1 MGNSILITIKK
12 LLGIDPDNTDFDT
25 DIISHI
31 NSVFMILYQIGVGPA
46 QPYVITSNEET
57 WDDFLG
63 DEVGFTTAVISYTY
77 AKVRLL
83 FDTSTLTSSLVQSL
97 ANQANELEAR
107 LNYMVD
113 PKMRPLDKEDQ
124 ND

>member
-12 LLGIDPDNTDFDT
+12 LLGIDPDNKDFDT
-25 DIISHI
+25 DLISHI
-31 NSVFMILYQIGVGPA
+31 NSVFMILYQIGVGPSS
-46 QPYVITSNEET
+46 PYVIQSDAET

-63 DEVGFTTAVISYTY
+63 DEVGFTTAVISYVY

-113 PKMRPLDKEDQ
+113 PKIKPLNKEG
-124 ND
+124 

>member
-12 LLGIDPDNTDFDT
+12 LLGIDPDNKDFDT
-25 DIISHI
+25 DLISHI
-31 NSVFMILYQIGVGPA
+31 NSVFMILYQIGVGPSS
-46 QPYVITSNEET
+46 PYVIQSDAET

-63 DEVGFTTAVISYTY
+63 DEVGFTTAGISYVY

-113 PKMRPLDKEDQ
+113 PKIKPLNKEG
-124 ND
+124 

>member
-12 LLGIDPDNTDFDT
+12 LLGIDPDNKDFDT

-31 NSVFMILYQIGVGPA
+31 NSVFMILYQLGVGPSH
-46 QPYVITSNEET
+46 PYTISSDAET

-63 DEVGFTTAVISYTY
+63 GEVGFTTAVISYVY

-97 ANQANELEAR
+97 ANQANELEVR

-113 PKMRPLDKEDQ
+113 PKIEALSKED
-124 ND
+124 

>member
-12 LLGIDPDNTDFDT
+12 LLGIDADDKSFDT

-31 NSVFMILYQIGVGPA
+31 NSVFMILYQIGVGPDH
-46 QPYVITSNEET
+46 PYTITSDTET

-63 DEVGFTTAVISYTY
+63 DEVGFTTAVISYTHL
-77 AKVRLL
+77 KVKLM

-97 ANQANELEAR
+97 TNQANELEAR

-113 PKMRPLDKEDQ
+113 PKIRPLNKEE
-124 ND
+124 